1 MRVYILQY
9 PKHIVR
15 LFLLANWMGNA
26 AGFIGDFYLQ
36 FVSVSVSP
44 AAAAAEVLFAM

>member
-1 MRVYILQY
+1 
-9 PKHIVR
+9 
-15 LFLLANWMGNA
+15 MGNA

-44 AAAAAEVLFAM
+44 AAAAAAAAAAEVLFAM